1 MSFVQVARL
10 SSRSLC
16 IAQQCWVGL
25 GLCSNRIFRDLWD
38 LWQLHVF
45 IIEYLVKI
53 HIYTPL
59 RSFCACLFLVAP
71 CLHTS
76 DSHLVDHRLID
87 LHSPKLLSSESDH
100 PAIRNESV
108 TGRFRSDILEKLSKA
123 SDSNSDVFSRW
134 PQEGWCNSNFM
145 SQKLIFVLPTLMWVC
160 SSFSLFTYIQRS
172 LGPQKV
178 LLRRKSPPQTG
189 FQLPTYLSVFPPSE
203 VRRNLDQYKVSSR
216 AIFIPSHSQTLQKS
230 ALHKEYSTKGEESED
245 CPGPGARI
253 REDQS
258 GKMSPGEG
266 GSGGSGLIQDA
277 YWWRR
282 CEVPESGGRRRDCYM
297 CVTFSDQV
305 LIKAYSL
312 DSLDADTSIE
322 APPSILPQS
331 RYCDIA
337 GLKWLIHF

>member
-1 MSFVQVARL
+1 VTHDFVPLYQKCEGSLCKGAGRSDPTCFWHSALGMSFVQVARL

-145 SQKLIFVLPTLMWVC
+145 SQKLI
-160 SSFSLFTYIQRS
+160 
-172 LGPQKV
+172 
-178 LLRRKSPPQTG
+178 
-189 FQLPTYLSVFPPSE
+189 LSYPPSCE
-203 VRRNLDQYKVSSR
+203 C
-216 AIFIPSHSQTLQKS
+216 AAPSPYL
-230 ALHKEYSTKGEESED
+230 L
-245 CPGPGARI
+245 
-253 REDQS
+253 
-258 GKMSPGEG
+258 
-266 GSGGSGLIQDA
+266 
-277 YWWRR
+277 
-282 CEVPESGGRRRDCYM
+282 
-297 CVTFSDQV
+297 TFND
-305 LIKAYSL
+305 
-312 DSLDADTSIE
+312 
-322 APPSILPQS
+322 P
-331 RYCDIA
+331 
-337 GLKWLIHF
+337 

>member
-1 MSFVQVARL
+1 
-10 SSRSLC
+10 
-16 IAQQCWVGL
+16 
-25 GLCSNRIFRDLWD
+25 
-38 LWQLHVF
+38 
-45 IIEYLVKI
+45 
-53 HIYTPL
+53 
-59 RSFCACLFLVAP
+59 
-71 CLHTS
+71 
-76 DSHLVDHRLID
+76 
-87 LHSPKLLSSESDH
+87 
-100 PAIRNESV
+100 
-108 TGRFRSDILEKLSKA
+108 
-123 SDSNSDVFSRW
+123 
-134 PQEGWCNSNFM
+134 M
-145 SQKLIFVLPTLMWVC
+145 SQKLILSTLMWVC
-160 SSFSLFTYIQRS
+160 SSFSLSTYIQRS

-266 GSGGSGLIQDA
+266 GSEGSGSIQDA

-282 CEVPESGGRRRDCYM
+282 CEVPESRGRRRDCYM

-305 LIKAYSL
+305 LNEGLFSGFSGCRYLDRSTTVYPSSEPVLWHNWAWSDWYISNATEISWRPLQAPYTDPTTGLRYHDKSVYEYIKSLVCFFCWNYSKSCAHMRCTEYKYSQRIPIWYAHTRL
-312 DSLDADTSIE
+312 CKCKNIPLTDLFNS
-322 APPSILPQS
+322 S
-331 RYCDIA
+331 RCQFYCQIVRDFEF
-337 GLKWLIHF
+337 LR